1 MSAKLL
7 KATKLILAMPYY
19 KNEHA
24 RSGVTIH
31 GHENA
36 VSLKIKEA
44 GFSEE
49 LKENYPTLSKSLLRR
64 WAETGDDFKLLLAAS
79 NMPKGSY
86 ITQPAGSQGFPD
98 VLVRDFDG
106 RFLAFECKS
115 IQGGVCPMWNDSLPK
130 PNAIYILNSG
140 KYNETTIFLG
150 RDVISTEEQEV
161 MNEQEKLIEQIV
173 NQYKV
178 KLSSLDKFNR
188 GWLQKSRRQHFQY
201 GGNTKV
207 DYFKHIDRM
216 KCENNVLD
224 FVK

>member
-1 MSAKLL
+1 
-7 KATKLILAMPYY
+7 MPYY

-24 RSGVTIH
+24 RSGTTVH
-31 GHENA
+31 GHEDA
-36 VSLKIKEA
+36 VSLKIKDA
-44 GFSEE
+44 GFTEQ

-64 WAETGDDFKLLLAAS
+64 WAETGDDTKLLVAAKG
-79 NMPKGSY
+79 MPNGSY

-106 RFLAFECKS
+106 RFIAFECKS
-115 IQGGVCPMWNDSLPK
+115 SKGGASPMWNDSLPK

-140 KYNETTIFLG
+140 KYNETTMFLG
-150 RDVISTEEQEV
+150 RDVITPEEQTL

-173 NQYKV
+173 NQYKE
-178 KLSSLDKFNR
+178 KLAKMDKFNR

-201 GGNTKV
+201 GGNQKV
-207 DYFKHIDRM
+207 DYFKHIDRK
-216 KCENNVLD
+216 KCEKNVLD